1 MKKIKEINQL
11 INKNN
16 NKKSNKT
23 GLKENFI
30 SCQRIIAV

>member
-23 GLKENFI
+23 GLKENLFHV
-30 SCQRIIAV
+30 RG